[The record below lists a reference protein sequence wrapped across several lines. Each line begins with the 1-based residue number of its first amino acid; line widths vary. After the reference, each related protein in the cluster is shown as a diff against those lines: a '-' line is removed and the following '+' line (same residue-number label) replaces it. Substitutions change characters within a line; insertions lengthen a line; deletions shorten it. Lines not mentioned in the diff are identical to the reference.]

1 MGKSAAELSKY
12 RYEQAK
18 QCIKSANVLVAAEDY
33 KGAVNRSYYAI
44 FHAMR
49 SVPALENKDFSKHS
63 GVAAY
68 FRKEYIKTG
77 IFDIELSDI
86 ISSAFDVRSNS
97 DYDDF
102 YVISKEEVEEQIANA
117 MKFCDEVKAPFYRGF
132 LRFKKVQ
139 VRSPAV
145 FLAAQALLY
154 IGIEPFFFLIHFQR
168 VTHADAFSHF
178 PLEERYA
185 IPS

>member
-33 KGAVNRSYYAI
+33 KGAANRSYYAV

-49 SVPALENKDFSKHS
+49 SVLALENKDFSKHS
-63 GVAAY
+63 GVSAY

-117 MKFCDEVKAPFYRGF
+117 MKFCDEVKQF
-132 LRFKKVQ
+132 LDRQ
-139 VRSPAV
+139 CES
-145 FLAAQALLY
+145 
-154 IGIEPFFFLIHFQR
+154 
-168 VTHADAFSHF
+168 
-178 PLEERYA
+178 
-185 IPS
+185 